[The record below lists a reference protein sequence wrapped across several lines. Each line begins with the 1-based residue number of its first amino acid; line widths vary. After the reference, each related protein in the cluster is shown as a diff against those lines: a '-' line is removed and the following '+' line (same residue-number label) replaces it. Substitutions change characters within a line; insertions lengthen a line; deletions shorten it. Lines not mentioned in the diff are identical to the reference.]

1 MRQLVRFL
9 LRGRLARRNFFERLA
24 PLIARGRPMRR
35 EGRARLVEPPL
46 LRRIALGLSPCL
58 LGWALAAAD
67 IPRTPSGKP
76 DLSGTYD
83 TATLTPLE
91 RPEEY
96 GDRLTLTDAEAAAI
110 VQRELARRAER
121 NAPSNPER
129 GAPPQGGDGSL
140 RSAGNVGGYN
150 SFWLDRGSGGFKL
163 DGAWRTSIITS
174 PKNGRKPGMT
184 AAAKRKAA
192 ERAAL
197 SRTNTGVAWWLE
209 EGLEQGPYDDPEIR
223 PLAERCLLG
232 FGSTAGPPMLPVSYN
247 NVKRIVQTDDHVMIL
262 VEMVHDVRIIRM
274 NAEHAPEDV
283 RSWLGDS
290 IGRWEGDTLVVETTN
305 FNDSPS
311 LPGASRDLRV
321 TEWFTRVDPQTLRY
335 RFKVEDPNVWTAPWS
350 GEYVWPA
357 TGNRVYEYACH
368 EANYSFGGI
377 LRGARILE
385 KELLGKKGGD

>member
-1 MRQLVRFL
+1 M
-9 LRGRLARRNFFERLA
+9 
-24 PLIARGRPMRR
+24 I
-35 EGRARLVEPPL
+35 
-46 LRRIALGLSPCL
+46 RRIALGLSSFL
-58 LGWALAAAD
+58 LGWTLAAAD

-83 TATLTPLE
+83 IATLTPLE

-96 GDRLTLTDAEAAAI
+96 GDKLTLTDEEAAAV
-110 VQRELARRAER
+110 VQRELERRAER

-129 GAPPQGGDGSL
+129 GAPPQGGDGSPG
-140 RSAGNVGGYN
+140 SAGNVGGYN

-163 DGAWRTSIITS
+163 DGTWRTSIITA
-174 PKNGRKPGMT
+174 PKNGRKPAMT
-184 AAAKRKAA
+184 AAAKQKAA
-192 ERAAL
+192 AKAEL
-197 SRTNTGVAWWLE
+197 SRPNTGVAWWLE

-232 FGSTAGPPMLPVSYN
+232 FGSTAGPPMLPVAYN

-290 IGRWEGDTLVVETTN
+290 IGHWEGDTLVVETTN

-335 RFKVEDPNVWTAPWS
+335 RFRVEDPNVWTAPWS
-350 GEYVWPA
+350 GEYAWPA

-385 KELLGKKGGD
+385 KELPGKKDGH